1 MEMLFGQLSLMTD
14 GCGKLDA
21 RQLEDVLKRLTLT
34 SALRMVPA
42 KVRGFKFLSYLKQ
55 HMTSYKPDDDEQDDS
70 VTIAYPRLEASNGSV
85 AVFDSSF
92 DVLNKKKKRIFS
104 YHGTTNLDEYHS
116 RGDVRG
122 YHKKF

>member
-1 MEMLFGQLSLMTD
+1 MLFGQLSLMTD

-42 KVRGFKFLSYLKQ
+42 KVRGFKFLTYLKQ
-55 HMTSYKPDDDEQDDS
+55 HMTSYKPDDDEPDDS
-70 VTIAYPRLEASNGSV
+70 VTIAYPKLDASNGSV
-85 AVFDSSF
+85 VVFDSSF
-92 DVLNKKKKRIFS
+92 DVLKKKKKRIFS
-104 YHGTTNLDEYHS
+104 YHGKNTQEEYHS